1 MMSKDPTVLETLMKA
16 AYTRITALE
25 AEVEAL
31 RSAQPDAATPGQAQ
45 PIAVIGLG
53 CRLPGA
59 AQPEAFWQLLT
70 AGRDAVTTP
79 APTRW
84 QQALPDQSADLPV
97 AGFLDQVD
105 HFDPLFFRISPREA
119 QHMDPEQR
127 LLLEVAWEA
136 LEHAGIPPHTLVNSA
151 TGVFIGQMA
160 GASLPAGQE
169 VDGGGEAQ
177 AGQLYAM
184 TGALSGFAPGRL
196 SYFLGAQ
203 GPSMAIDCSCSAALM
218 SVHLAV
224 QSLRRAECTL
234 AIAGG
239 VHLLPD
245 PAIVA
250 ALGQWQ
256 LLTGDGRCK
265 TFDAA
270 ADGYGLG
277 EGCGL
282 LILKRLGD
290 AQRDGDPILAV
301 ILGSA
306 TNHDGPSSG
315 LTVPNGRAQ
324 QAVIRQA
331 LADAGVAPQ
340 AVGYIEANGI
350 GTPLG
355 DTMEVDALGNVF
367 GERSTPLWL
376 GAVTPNVG
384 HLDAAAGMPALI
396 KAILAIQHGVIPPNV
411 NFHTPNPLIDW
422 GAWPIQV
429 PTTLVPWTATSRIA
443 GVSSFGLSGSNVH
456 LVLGQVPTVA
466 ESSAALA
473 PTLDAQPLHLLTLS
487 AKSEEALR
495 ALAASYGTYLAEHPE
510 VDLADL
516 CYTANAGRS
525 HFAQRAALVFES
537 SADLAEKLAAVAA
550 GQRKVGIVTGKAP
563 EVGPKIVFLCSGL
576 GAQSV
581 DMGRQLY
588 DSHPIFRQAMDR
600 CDEILADDL
609 GASILDVIYPG
620 RQSSKVAELQSQDSA
635 TLQPCNSATL
645 QQTLYAETALFAL
658 EYALAQLWRSWGI
671 EPDLVLGHSV
681 GEYVAA
687 CLAGVFS
694 LEDALKLVVERA
706 KLIESASATGATAV
720 IFAEQERVEALLAPY
735 ADQVTLAGI
744 NSPNEILVAGLAD
757 GVEALLAVARQAG
770 LDGRRLDVAH
780 AAHSPCMEP
789 ILDTFAQLGETIIYH
804 APQIKLI
811 SSVNGEICRHVDA
824 AYWRAHL
831 RQPVRFDQAMQT
843 LQAALSTGQ
852 PTLLIEL
859 GPQPVLLWL
868 GRQNWTSNEQARWL
882 PSLRSVQTDWQQL
895 FQSLAELYGQG
906 VAIDWRGVAQGS
918 PRKVVLPTYPFQRQ
932 RYALSTPSP
941 TQPAPL
947 AASQPPAGLNFPG
960 LDLAIEEF
968 QLRQLPTT
976 SNEWWYHAKQGAQQ
990 QWQVRILDGDGH
1002 CIAETT
1008 ATAQPRAAGW
1018 SPTAG
1023 IDQRGATRSSTAVT
1037 EPFAVDPAKRDRLL
1051 SGQTQHRLPNGLTI
1065 AHLNPYETEYVY
1077 KEIFVD
1083 RCYLKHGITLQKG
1096 DTVVDIGANIGLF
1109 SLFVQQEAQGATIY
1123 AFEPSP
1129 SAFQA
1134 LQSNAELYLP
1144 GAKVFPYGIAAAA
1157 QSATFTFYPN
1167 SSVFSSFHAD
1177 AAADGAAIR
1186 TVVEN
1191 MVRTGHKGPLEQ
1203 AELASLV
1210 DELMVGRM
1218 ASQSFTC
1225 QLYALS
1231 DIIQAEQIGQID
1243 LLKIDAEKS
1252 EVAILQGIRAADWPK
1267 IKQIVIEVHEQGD
1280 ALLDEVTGLLRQHGF
1295 TCAVEEETFL
1305 QNSGLFNI
1313 FATRVALPTAASRPA
1328 ALSLQQQLQGATVD
1342 EQQVILVDYLRIVVA
1357 QIAGIDGARVDVA
1370 SSLMMM
1376 GVDSLLAIEMRNQVK
1391 QALGVTLPIATVLE
1405 NSLTTLARLV
1415 AEQAQIPH
1423 PNPPL
1428 VGEGT
1433 VDEVT
1438 VPPLTRGRLG
1448 GGKPSPAALI
1458 DAAPISPLPSP
1469 PLLGEGMVDEVT
1481 VPPLTRGRLGGG
1493 ESSPAALIDAAP
1505 ILPHPNPP
1513 LVGEGMV
1520 DEVTVPPLNRGRLG
1534 GGESSPATFQ
1544 EIEGEL

>member
-1 MMSKDPTVLETLMKA
+1 MMSKEPTVLETLMKA

-31 RSAQPDAATPGQAQ
+31 RSAQPDAAAPSQVQ

-84 QQALPDQSADLPV
+84 QQPLPDQIAADLPV

-282 LILKRLGD
+282 LILKRLAD
-290 AQRDGDPILAV
+290 AQRDGDPILAI

-422 GAWPIQV
+422 GALPVQV

-456 LVLGQVPTVA
+456 LVLGQAPTVA
-466 ESSAALA
+466 AELSVA
-473 PTLDAQPLHLLTLS
+473 PTPAVAAPPLHLLTLS

-550 GQRKVGIVTGKAP
+550 GQRKMGIVTGKAP
-563 EVGPKIVFLCSGL
+563 EGDPKIVFLCSGL

-620 RQSSKVAELQSQDSA
+620 RQSSKVAASQSQASA
-635 TLQPCNSATL
+635 TLQPCNPATL
-645 QQTLYAETALFAL
+645 QQTIYAETALFTL

-720 IFAEQERVEALLAPY
+720 IFAEQEQVAALLAPY
-735 ADQVTLAGI
+735 AEQVTLAGI
-744 NSPNEILVAGLAD
+744 NSPNEILVAGAAD
-757 GVEALLAVARQAG
+757 AIDQLLAAG
-770 LDGRRLDVAH
+770 KAAGVDGRRLGVAH
-780 AAHSPCMEP
+780 AAHSPWMDP
-789 ILDTFAQLGETIIYH
+789 ILDAFQQIAVTVTYQL
-804 APQIKLI
+804 PQLKLI

-843 LQAALSTGQ
+843 LQATLSTGQ

-868 GRQNWTSNEQARWL
+868 GRQNWTSNEPARWL
-882 PSLRSVQTDWQQL
+882 PSLRSVQGDWQQL

-976 SNEWWYHAKQGAQQ
+976 SNEWWYHAKQDAQQ
-990 QWQVRILDGDGH
+990 QWQVRILDGEGH

-1008 ATAQPRAAGW
+1008 ATAGV
-1018 SPTAG
+1018 
-1023 IDQRGATRSSTAVT
+1023 DQRGLVPPSTRVT
-1037 EPFAVDPAKRDRLL
+1037 DPFAVDPAKRDRLL

-1109 SLFVQQEAQGATIY
+1109 SLFVQQEAPGAAIY

-1167 SSVFSSFHAD
+1167 SSVFSSFHANV
-1177 AAADGAAIR
+1177 AADGAAIR

-1191 MVRTGHKGPLEQ
+1191 MVRTGHKGALDQ

-1231 DIIQAEQIGQID
+1231 DMIQAEGIGQID

-1252 EVAILQGIRAADWPK
+1252 EVAILQAIRAADWPK
-1267 IKQIVIEVHEQGD
+1267 IKQIVIEVHEQGG

-1295 TCAVEEETFL
+1295 NCAVEEETFL

-1313 FATRVALPTAASRPA
+1313 FATRAAFPAAPPRPA
-1328 ALSLQQQLQGATVD
+1328 VLSLQQQLQGATVD

-1458 DAAPISPLPSP
+1458 DAAPISPHPNSP
-1469 PLLGEGMVDEVT
+1469 LVGEGTVDGAT

-1493 ESSPAALIDAAP
+1493 EPMPAA
-1505 ILPHPNPP
+1505 
-1513 LVGEGMV
+1513 
-1520 DEVTVPPLNRGRLG
+1520 
-1534 GGESSPATFQ
+1534 FQ